1 MQQTTGINP
10 RVEAFWMRSG
20 MQPDMRMVRKRR
32 KLFEYKKKKRYP
44 KDMLDEEE
52 GKLWKEYVNEGQ
64 KNTKYLNGITL
75 QKQLAIPILINMEP
89 MSPERG
95 LDLLFLSSI
104 LHMSILS

>member
-1 MQQTTGINP
+1 
-10 RVEAFWMRSG
+10 
-20 MQPDMRMVRKRR
+20 
-32 KLFEYKKKKRYP
+32 
-44 KDMLDEEE
+44 MLDQRHCLINLLTSRM
-52 GKLWKEYVNEGQ
+52 KFVNQGQ

-104 LHMSILS
+104 LHMSILSIFAMLPQLKGHGIRKQFFHICTGHTLN